1 MQTVTVKLK
10 AKDYK
15 VLMEESRKLGIS
27 VEEFLAHLAEEYIQ
41 RATSKESEQDFMS
54 LVNLGRSGEGDI
66 SVNHDRYLGEAVA
79 REHNIR

>member
-27 VEEFLAHLAEEYIQ
+27 VEEFLAYLAEEYIQ

-54 LVNLGRSGEGDI
+54 LVNLGRSGESDI

>member
-54 LVNLGRSGEGDI
+54 LNLGRSGESDI

>member
-27 VEEFLAHLAEEYIQ
+27 VEEFLAHLAEEYVNQ
-41 RATSKESEQDFMS
+41 KATTEEESIELKAIPTFR
-54 LVNLGRSGEGDI
+54 L
-66 SVNHDRYLGEAVA
+66 
-79 REHNIR
+79 

>member
-41 RATSKESEQDFMS
+41 RAAKKQDFMS
-54 LVNLGRSGEGDI
+54 LVNLGRT
-66 SVNHDRYLGEAVA
+66 
-79 REHNIR
+79 